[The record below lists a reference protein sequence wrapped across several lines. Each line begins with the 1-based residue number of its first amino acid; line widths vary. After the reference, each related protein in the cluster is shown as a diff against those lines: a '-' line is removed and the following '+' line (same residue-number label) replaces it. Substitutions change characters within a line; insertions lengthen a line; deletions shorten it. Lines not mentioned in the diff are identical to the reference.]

1 MKLSRIALYGTIAI
15 PVALVAIYFWNP
27 FSAHTLDPR
36 GRVLGVIPYRIPS
49 SSMEPA
55 LKQGGFLLA
64 CTTAYRDSPPKVGDI
79 IVFWSPQE
87 LDRPWVKRVTALAG
101 DSVEFQDGKFLR
113 NGAIQEE
120 SFTSSPNIPAN
131 IDRIKVPA
139 GYVYV
144 LGDNRSNSFDSRFH
158 GPILISS
165 VIGKVCA
172 K

>member
-1 MKLSRIALYGTIAI
+1 M
-15 PVALVAIYFWNP
+15 
-27 FSAHTLDPR
+27 
-36 GRVLGVIPYRIPS
+36 
-49 SSMEPA
+49 
-55 LKQGGFLLA
+55 
-64 CTTAYRDSPPKVGDI
+64 
-79 IVFWSPQE
+79 
-87 LDRPWVKRVTALAG
+87 TALAG